1 MNILIVSATELEV
14 KPLLNFLEI
23 NSPLNGLNHS
33 NIKVNGHDIK
43 LLITGVGMVN
53 TALMMGRY
61 MNSLYDLTINVGI
74 CGSFDRNLNL
84 GQVVQVEEDILSEMG
99 AENGEEF
106 LTYEQLNLPGT
117 HVYRAIT
124 NQTYLAIELLN
135 KVKGVT
141 VNTVHGNDISIDK
154 VKKRY
159 SPDVESMEGASFFAG
174 CERVGGDCLQIRAIS
189 NYVER
194 RDKSKWQIPLAI
206 QNLNEFLIKF
216 VSEL

>member
-1 MNILIVSATELEV
+1 MNILIVSATEFEV

-23 NSPLNGLNHS
+23 NHSANGLNHA
-33 NIKVNGHDIK
+33 NTLINGHDIK
-43 LLITGVGMVN
+43 VLITGVGMVN

-74 CGSFDRNLNL
+74 CGAFDRKFNL
-84 GQVVQVEEDILSEMG
+84 GQIVWVEEDILSEMG
-99 AENGEEF
+99 AEDGNEF

-117 HVYRAIT
+117 HVYYSIS
-124 NQTYLAIELLN
+124 NQTYQAIELIN
-135 KVKGVT
+135 KVKGIT
-141 VNTVHGNDISIDK
+141 VNTVHGNDKTIDE

-159 SPDVESMEGASFFAG
+159 CPDVESMEGAAFFAG
-174 CERVGGDCLQIRAIS
+174 CERAGGDCLQIRAIS